1 MPKTATIAPP
11 STKAKTNDTAAD
23 DAAPTFPSLAGLGV
37 EQAVG
42 QVAEF
47 AVETRCSDLF
57 LGSEADHVKVSVRQL
72 GTVREVARIPADLG
86 RRFISHL
93 KAMAGM
99 DLSERRRPLD
109 GRWIFN
115 REGGEAV
122 EMRINMV
129 PTLHGEDLAIRM
141 LDRSSQLFDLAHVG
155 LEPEQH
161 DQVMSML
168 DSPGGLVLLAGPT
181 GSGKTATIYACLQ
194 HLNDGKH
201 KINTIEDPIEF
212 ALAGVRQSQV
222 NAAIKLGFYDLL
234 RAILRQSPD
243 VIVVGEIRDKE
254 TAQTAVHAANAG
266 HLVLATVHAGS
277 AAAGPQSLRALDVH
291 TPFLAS
297 SLRGVISQ
305 RLIRTLCPNCKT
317 PFDVADVPHV
327 FDEVKRWLKPGEGT
341 TLYAPRGCAICE
353 GGGYSARTGVFEV
366 MPISTAIRH
375 AIAEGRPA
383 ASLRHIAIEQ
393 GLPQFRQSALLKVAK
408 GLTSTEEVFR
418 AIPSEQ
424 LGELDE

>member
-1 MPKTATIAPP
+1 MP
-11 STKAKTNDTAAD
+11 DTAQIESRSAETD
-23 DAAPTFPSLAGLGV
+23 SAAPKFPSLAGIGV

-42 QVAEF
+42 RVAEF

-57 LGSEADHVKVSVRQL
+57 LGSEADHVKISVRQL
-72 GTVREVARIPADLG
+72 GTLREVARVPLEMG
-86 RRFISHL
+86 KRFISHL

-115 REGGEAV
+115 REDGDPV

-141 LDRSSQLFDLAHVG
+141 LDRSSQLFDLAHLG

-161 DQVMSML
+161 DQIVSML
-168 DSPGGLVLLAGPT
+168 NSPGGLVLLAGPT

-212 ALAGVRQSQV
+212 ALPGVRQSQV
-222 NAAIKLGFYDLL
+222 NAAIKLGFHDLL
-234 RAILRQSPD
+234 RAILRQAPD
-243 VIVVGEIRDKE
+243 VIVVGEIRDRE

-266 HLVLATVHAGS
+266 HLVLATVHANS

-327 FDEVKRWLKPGEGT
+327 FDEVKRWLKPGEGK
-341 TLYAPRGCAICE
+341 TLFAPHGCPICE
-353 GGGYSARTGVFEV
+353 GGGYTARTGVFEV
-366 MPISTAIRH
+366 MPISHALRN
-375 AIAEGRPA
+375 AIAEGHPA
-383 ASLRHIAIEQ
+383 ADLRKIAVAE
-393 GLPQFRQSALLKVAK
+393 GVPQFRQAALLKVAK
-408 GLTSTEEVFR
+408 GYTSTEEVFR

-424 LGELDE
+424 LGETDE

>member
-1 MPKTATIAPP
+1 MPKTAPIEAP
-11 STKAKTNDTAAD
+11 SDETAAP
-23 DAAPTFPSLAGLGV
+23 AFPSLTGLGV
-37 EQAVG
+37 EQGVARI
-42 QVAEF
+42 AEF
-47 AVETRCSDLF
+47 AIDSRCSDLF
-57 LGSEADHVKVSVRQL
+57 FGSEAEHVTLSVRQL
-72 GTVREVARIPADLG
+72 GIIREVG
-86 RRFISHL
+86 RVPLEQGKRYISHL
-93 KAMAGM
+93 KATCGM

-109 GRWIFN
+109 GRWIFD
-115 REGGEAV
+115 RGSDQPPV
-122 EMRINMV
+122 DMRINMV

-141 LDRSSQLFDLAHVG
+141 LDRSSQLFGVDHLG

-161 DQVMSML
+161 DQLVSML
-168 DSPGGLVLLAGPT
+168 DSPGGLILLAGPT

-212 ALAGVRQSQV
+212 ALPGVRQSQV
-222 NAAIKLGFYDLL
+222 NPAIKLGFHELL

-243 VIVVGEIRDKE
+243 VIVVGEIRDRE

-266 HLVLATVHAGS
+266 HLVLATVHASS

-305 RLIRTLCPNCKT
+305 RLIRTLCPNCKAE
-317 PFDVADVPHV
+317 FDVADVPHV
-327 FDEVKRWLKPGEGT
+327 FDEVKRWLKPGEGKA
-341 TLYAPRGCAICE
+341 LFAPRGCAICE
-353 GGGYSARTGVFEV
+353 GIGYTARTGVFEV
-366 MPISTAIRH
+366 MPISSTLRN
-375 AIAEGRPA
+375 AIADGRPTGA
-383 ASLRHIAIEQ
+383 LRQIAINE
-393 GLPQFRQSALLKVAK
+393 GHPQFRQAALLKVAK
-408 GLTSTEEVFR
+408 GHTSTDEVFR